1 MGKTIEDAVVQFS
14 IEHPQ
19 LGQQKVAIKLS
30 EALGVDI
37 STGGVRSMLLRNNI
51 NTTVLRV
58 EKSNALA
65 ESA

>member
-1 MGKTIEDAVVQFS
+1 ETVMQFS
-14 IEHPQ
+14 IEHPH
-19 LGQQKVAIKLS
+19 LGQQKVAIKVS

-37 STGGVRSMLLRNNI
+37 SAGGVRSMWLRNDM
-51 NTTVLRV
+51 NTIALRV